1 MPSSTGSNSYQ
12 RLLDHGGRDERQGQF
27 DPEQLLADARG
38 GRTESLGRVLELSRT
53 DLALLARAELISNS
67 RAASMPRI
75 WSRRHSSMPAATSTT
90 SAARAIENRVAWLRK
105 ILFYNLARL
114 VQRQV
119 AAKKRSTRREVSL
132 DQRASAMERS
142 SGTIQIET
150 ALVSRSSSPSSH
162 AGQRKRAA
170 CLADQLARLPADYR
184 EVLVLRNL
192 EGLPFPEVARRMGR
206 SAGAVRIL
214 WVRGRSAPPA
224 AASGGTL
231 MNAIVP
237 LEEELEPTSEVISI
251 LEEFLTKLEAGAR
264 LNPEDMTARCPAL
277 AEPLKACLASLE
289 FLHRRVARSARF
301 SNA

>member
-1 MPSSTGSNSYQ
+1 M
-12 RLLDHGGRDERQGQF
+12 LDATQGDLMNAKGRF

-53 DLALLARAELISNS
+53 DLALLARAQIDL
-67 RAASMPRI
+67 RLQGRLDASDLVQETFLDACRDFHHF
-75 WSRRHSSMPAATSTT
+75 RGTSHREW
-90 SAARAIENRVAWLRK
+90 AAWLRK
-105 ILFYNLARL
+105 ILFFNLARV

-162 AGQRKRAA
+162 VGRRERAA
-170 CLADQLARLPADYR
+170 CLADQLARLPTDYR

-214 WVRGRSAPPA
+214 WVRAVDQLRRLLQA
-224 AASGGTL
+224 
-231 MNAIVP
+231 
-237 LEEELEPTSEVISI
+237 EEL
-251 LEEFLTKLEAGAR
+251 L
-264 LNPEDMTARCPAL
+264 
-277 AEPLKACLASLE
+277 
-289 FLHRRVARSARF
+289 
-301 SNA
+301 